1 MKLILETERL
11 MLREMDEK
19 DLPALIGTLEDRE
32 TMYAYGGAFSREE
45 TISWLEKQK
54 ARYREDGFGLWAV
67 IDKSSGSFLGQC
79 GLTIQTWNDEKV
91 LEIGY
96 LFSRANWGKGYAMES
111 ARAVRDYAFSTL
123 KAKEVCSII
132 RSSNCPSMRVAIRNG
147 MVPRDTWTKH
157 YRGIDMDH
165 IRFILSKEE
174 FSKNLDIQ

>member
-19 DLPALIGTLEDRE
+19 DLPALIETLEDRE

-45 TISWLEKQK
+45 SIAWLLKQK

-67 IDKSSGSFLGQC
+67 IDKSSGSFLAQC
-79 GLTIQTWNDEKV
+79 GLTIQTWKDEKV

-96 LFSRANWGKGYAMES
+96 LFSRANWGKGYAIES

-123 KAKEVCSII
+123 KAKKVCSII

-147 MVPRDTWTKH
+147 MVPRDTWKKH
-157 YRGIDMDH
+157 YRGMDMEH
-165 IRFILSKEE
+165 IRFLLSKEE
-174 FSKNLDIQ
+174 LCKNLDVK